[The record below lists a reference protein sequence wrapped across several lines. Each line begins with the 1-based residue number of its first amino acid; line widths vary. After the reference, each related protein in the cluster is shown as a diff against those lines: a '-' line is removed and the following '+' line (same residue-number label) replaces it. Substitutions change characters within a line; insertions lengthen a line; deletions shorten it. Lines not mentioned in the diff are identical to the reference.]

1 MRFFS
6 PEEEQRIIEAIRAAE
21 GQTSGEVRVH
31 VDRNPERPAL
41 EEAARVFRRL
51 GMHRTEAR
59 NGVLILIAPQRR
71 EFAIIGDEG
80 IHALVGDN
88 FWQAER
94 DLMQAHF
101 RQGQF
106 VEGLILVIAQ
116 VGDKLKQYFPR
127 EQNDVNELSDE
138 VSYGDDE

>member
-21 GQTSGEVRVH
+21 GQTSGEIRVH
-31 VDRNPERPAL
+31 VDRHPQRPAL
-41 EEAARVFRRL
+41 EEAVRMFSRL
-51 GMHRTEAR
+51 GMHQTQAR
-59 NGVLILIAPQRR
+59 NGVLILISPQRR

-80 IHALVGDN
+80 IHALVGDD

-94 DLMQAHF
+94 DLMQASF

-106 VEGLILVIAQ
+106 VEGLAQAIAQ
-116 VGDKLKQYFPR
+116 VGEKLKQYFPR
-127 EQNDVNELSDE
+127 LHDDANELSDE
-138 VSYGDDE
+138 VSYDD